1 MKQIEITTR
10 VQCSLKEAISLLQK
24 QGFKLIRKSRVEDE
38 YLTQHTL
45 DKYSITELLSTC
57 VLLRYLNVNE
67 KEEFKKITHKK
78 KTYDHET
85 VLSEEKINVNCDDLE
100 KVKQLFLAL
109 GFHSLVTVAYDVWVF
124 SDDKREFA
132 FQEVEGLGLLLEYE
146 NVHDFQGKEKDDILK
161 AKKEMLEE
169 IKSLGIPITNE
180 IDVKK
185 AYELVKKGS
194 VIDDASNEITE

>member
-10 VQCSLKEAISLLQK
+10 VQCPLKEAISLLQK

-67 KEEFKKITHKK
+67 KEEFKKITYKK

-100 KVKQLFLAL
+100 KAKQLFFAL
-109 GFHSLVTVAYDVWVF
+109 GFHSLVTVAYDVWFF

-161 AKKEMLEE
+161 
-169 IKSLGIPITNE
+169 
-180 IDVKK
+180 VKK
-185 AYELVKKGS
+185 KCLRK
-194 VIDDASNEITE
+194 SNL